1 MNTRCS
7 RRIAFAI
14 GLLVSASGTAL
25 GAPVSIEGTWTG
37 TLFHVKPVGSVTGTG
52 LIAVTGKLEN
62 ATITFVQHGTDFT
75 ATGSS
80 CETPGCVPPGTPGF
94 SLTGFFVKSN
104 FFVFEATAP
113 GVPPPP
119 SPPCPTEVATASGT
133 LSGNM
138 FTFTA
143 SGKEAECSQEIVTGT
158 FTRSP

>member
-7 RRIAFAI
+7 RRIAFTI
-14 GLLVSASGTAL
+14 GLLVAASGMAL
-25 GAPVSIEGTWTG
+25 AAPPASIEGTWTG
-37 TLFHVKPVGSVTGTG
+37 TLFHVKSVGAVTGTTS
-52 LIAVTGKLEN
+52 LTGKLEN
-62 ATITFVQHGTDFT
+62 VTITFVQHGASFT

-80 CETPGCVPPGTPGF
+80 CDTPGCVPSGAPEF
-94 SLTGFFVKSN
+94 SLTGFFVKN
-104 FFVFEATAP
+104 DFFVFEASVP

-119 SPPCPTEVATASGT
+119 NPPCPTETATGSGT
-133 LSGNM
+133 LSGDT

>member
-7 RRIAFAI
+7 RSIAFAI
-14 GLLVSASGTAL
+14 GFLVIACGTAL
-25 GAPVSIEGTWTG
+25 AAPPASIEGTWTG
-37 TLFHVKPVGSVTGTG
+37 TLFHVTSVGAVTGTTS
-52 LIAVTGKLEN
+52 LTGKLEN
-62 ATITFVQHGTDFT
+62 VTITFVQHGNDFT

-80 CETPGCVPPGTPGF
+80 CDTLGCVPSGAPGF
-94 SLTGFFVKSN
+94 SLTGFFVKNN

-133 LSGNM
+133 LSGDA

-143 SGKEAECSQEIVTGT
+143 SGKDADCSQEIVTGT